1 MIHGMNHVEIIHIEV
16 KYSLMNTA
24 QRTTVIWFRSYQ
36 NVYML
41 IDHYT
46 ILFDNELDNYNS

>member
-1 MIHGMNHVEIIHIEV
+1 MRMNHAKIIHIEV
-16 KYSLMNTA
+16 KYFLMNTA
-24 QRTTVIWFRSYQ
+24 QKATIIWFRSYQ

-46 ILFDNELDNYNS
+46 ILFDNESDNHNL